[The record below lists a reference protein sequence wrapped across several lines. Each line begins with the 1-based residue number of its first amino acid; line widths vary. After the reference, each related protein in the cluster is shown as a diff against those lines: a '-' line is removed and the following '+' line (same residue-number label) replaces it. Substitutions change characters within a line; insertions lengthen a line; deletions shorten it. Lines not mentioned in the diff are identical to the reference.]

1 MALSDLI
8 IRQAKATGKTYTLPD
23 TDGLGLVVS
32 PVGGKS
38 WHLRYYWLGKQKRIS
53 LGGYPEVSLREARA
67 LRDEAR
73 ALLAKGINPHTDRK
87 QKRRAARLASEN
99 TFGAVFLL
107 WYEHRKKELGE
118 IGEDRGKRKPLSADL
133 PRIEVIHEL
142 PEHEL
147 TCACGCR
154 KHVIGEETSE
164 QLDIVPMQIRVLKHV
179 RKVYGCRGCETAPV
193 TADKPAQLIEK
204 SMASPSVLAML
215 LTTKYVD
222 GLPLHRFERVLSRHG
237 IQIPRQTLARWVIQC
252 SEHFQPLLN
261 LMRDRLLES
270 PVIHC
275 DETRVQVLKEPD
287 RDPTSQSWMWV
298 QASGPPDRQ
307 VVLFDY
313 TTSRAQEV
321 PLRLLQGYRGYV
333 MTDDYAGY
341 NALALQPGVERLAC
355 MVHAR
360 RKFVEAQKVQPKGK
374 TGRADVALAM
384 INKLYGIER
393 DLKEVSDE
401 QRFLGRQERSLP
413 ILGQL
418 KSWLDK
424 TYSQVTP
431 QSVLGKAVHY
441 LANNWSRLERYVEA
455 GHLPIDNNLAERAIK
470 PFVIGRKAWL
480 FSDTPKGATASA
492 QIYSL
497 VETAKVNGQEPYTWL
512 RHVLERLPYASSV
525 ADYEAL
531 LPWNCSPEMPR

>member
-1 MALSDLI
+1 MISMPDN
-8 IRQAKATGKTYTLPD
+8 LPD
-23 TDGLGLVVS
+23 DPVLLKQMLVQMFGERQVDKGQI
-32 PVGGKS
+32 VDLKEQVK
-38 WHLRYYWLGKQKRIS
+38 L
-53 LGGYPEVSLREARA
+53 
-67 LRDEAR
+67 LRDRLFGRKSEQTVDPQTPQLALFNEPESIMVPVSEESDEEAVT
-73 ALLAKGINPHTDRK
+73 PT
-87 QKRRAARLASEN
+87 KR
-99 TFGAVFLL
+99 
-107 WYEHRKKELGE
+107 
-118 IGEDRGKRKPLSADL
+118 RGKRKPLPADL

-154 KHVIGEETSE
+154 KHAIGEETSE
-164 QLDIVPMQIRVLKHV
+164 QLDIVPMQIRVIKHI

-222 GLPLHRFERVLSRHG
+222 GLPLHRFETVLSRHG
-237 IQIPRQTLARWVIQC
+237 IEIPRQTLARWVIQC
-252 SEHFQPLLN
+252 GEHLQPLLN

-298 QASGPPDRQ
+298 QASGPPDRK

-313 TTSRAQEV
+313 TSSRAQDV
-321 PLRLLQGYRGYV
+321 PLRLLESYRGYV

-355 MVHAR
+355 MAHAR
-360 RKFVEAQKVQPKGK
+360 RKFVDAQKVQPKGK
-374 TGRADVALAM
+374 AGRADIALTM
-384 INKLYGIER
+384 INKLYGFER
-393 DLKEVSDE
+393 ELKDVSDE
-401 QRFLGRQERSLP
+401 QRFIVRQEKSLP
-413 ILGQL
+413 ILAQL

-424 TYSQVTP
+424 TQSQVTP
-431 QSVLGKAVHY
+431 QSVLGKAVNY
-441 LANNWSRLERYVEA
+441 LAGNWSRLERYVEA
-455 GHLPIDNNLAERAIK
+455 GFLPIDNNPAERAIK

-497 VETAKVNGQEPYTWL
+497 VETAKANGQEPYTWL
-512 RHVLERLPYASSV
+512 RHVLERLPHAQSIE
-525 ADYEAL
+525 DYEAL

>member
-1 MALSDLI
+1 
-8 IRQAKATGKTYTLPD
+8 
-23 TDGLGLVVS
+23 
-32 PVGGKS
+32 
-38 WHLRYYWLGKQKRIS
+38 
-53 LGGYPEVSLREARA
+53 
-67 LRDEAR
+67 
-73 ALLAKGINPHTDRK
+73 
-87 QKRRAARLASEN
+87 
-99 TFGAVFLL
+99 
-107 WYEHRKKELGE
+107 
-118 IGEDRGKRKPLSADL
+118 
-133 PRIEVIHEL
+133 
-142 PEHEL
+142 
-147 TCACGCR
+147 
-154 KHVIGEETSE
+154 
-164 QLDIVPMQIRVLKHV
+164 
-179 RKVYGCRGCETAPV
+179 
-193 TADKPAQLIEK
+193 
-204 SMASPSVLAML
+204 
-215 LTTKYVD
+215 
-222 GLPLHRFERVLSRHG
+222 
-237 IQIPRQTLARWVIQC
+237 
-252 SEHFQPLLN
+252 
-261 LMRDRLLES
+261 MRDRLLES

-341 NALALQPGVERLAC
+341 NALALQPGIERLAC

-374 TGRADVALAM
+374 TGRADVALTM
-384 INKLYGIER
+384 INKLYDIER

-401 QRFLGRQERSLP
+401 QRFIGRQERSLP

-424 TYSQVTP
+424 TYAQVTP

-525 ADYEAL
+525 SDYEAL
-531 LPWNCSPEMPR
+531 LPWNCSPEIPR

>member
-1 MALSDLI
+1 MISMPED
-8 IRQAKATGKTYTLPD
+8 LPD
-23 TDGLGLVVS
+23 D
-32 PVGGKS
+32 PV
-38 WHLRYYWLGKQKRIS
+38 LLKQMLAQLLLERTVDKGQIVD
-53 LGGYPEVSLREARA
+53 LKEQIKL
-67 LRDEAR
+67 LRDRLFSRKSEQTVEPNTPQLALFNEAESVWIPQ
-73 ALLAKGINPHTDRK
+73 LD
-87 QKRRAARLASEN
+87 
-99 TFGAVFLL
+99 
-107 WYEHRKKELGE
+107 
-118 IGEDRGKRKPLSADL
+118 EDEEVVTPSPRRGKRKPLSADL

-154 KHVIGEETSE
+154 KHVIGDETSE
-164 QLDIVPMQIRVLKHV
+164 QLDIVPMQIRVIKHI
-179 RKVYGCRGCETAPV
+179 RRVYGCRGCETAPV
-193 TADKPAQLIEK
+193 TADKPVQLIEK

-215 LTTKYVD
+215 LTSKYVD
-222 GLPLHRFERVLSRHG
+222 GLPLHRFETVLSRHG
-237 IQIPRQTLARWVIQC
+237 IEIPRQTLARCVIQC
-252 SEHFQPLLN
+252 GEHLQPLLN
-261 LMRDRLLES
+261 MMRDRLLES

-298 QASGPPDRQ
+298 QASGPPDRK

-313 TTSRAQEV
+313 TSSRAQEV
-321 PLRLLQGYRGYV
+321 PLRLLESYRGYV

-341 NALALQPGVERLAC
+341 HALALQPGIERLAC
-355 MVHAR
+355 MAHAR

-374 TGRADVALAM
+374 TGRADMALAM

-393 DLKEVSDE
+393 ELKDANDE
-401 QRFLGRQERSLP
+401 QRLTGRQEKSLP

-424 TYSQVTP
+424 TQAHVTP
-431 QSVLGKAVHY
+431 QSVLGKAVNY
-441 LANNWSRLERYVEA
+441 LASNWSRLERYVEA
-455 GHLPIDNNLAERAIK
+455 GFLPIDNNAAERAIK

-480 FSDTPKGATASA
+480 FSDTPKGAAASA

-497 VETAKVNGQEPYTWL
+497 VETAKINGQEPYTWL
-512 RHVLERLPYASSV
+512 RHVLERLPHARSV

>member
-1 MALSDLI
+1 MISMPED
-8 IRQAKATGKTYTLPD
+8 LPD
-23 TDGLGLVVS
+23 D
-32 PVGGKS
+32 PV
-38 WHLRYYWLGKQKRIS
+38 LLKQLLAQLMIERTADKGHIVD
-53 LGGYPEVSLREARA
+53 LKEQIKL
-67 LRDEAR
+67 LRDRIFGRKSEQTVEPNTPQL
-73 ALLAKGINPHTDRK
+73 ALFNEPESEPMPTVGDADEEVVAPV
-87 QKRRAARLASEN
+87 KR
-99 TFGAVFLL
+99 
-107 WYEHRKKELGE
+107 
-118 IGEDRGKRKPLSADL
+118 RGKRKPLSADL

-154 KHVIGEETSE
+154 KHVISEETSE
-164 QLDIVPMQIRVLKHV
+164 QLDIVPMQIRVIKHI

-222 GLPLHRFERVLSRHG
+222 GLPLHRFEAVLSRHG
-237 IQIPRQTLARWVIQC
+237 IEIPRQTLARWVIQC

-261 LMRDRLLES
+261 LMRDRLFES
-270 PVIHC
+270 PFIHC

-298 QASGPPDRQ
+298 QASGPPDRK

-313 TTSRAQEV
+313 TSSRAQEV
-321 PLRLLQGYRGYV
+321 PLCLLESYRGYV

-355 MVHAR
+355 MAHVR
-360 RKFVEAQKVQPKGK
+360 RKFVEAKKVQPQGK
-374 TGRADVALAM
+374 TGRADVALASV
-384 INKLYGIER
+384 NKLYGIER
-393 DLKEVSDE
+393 ELKDVSDE
-401 QRFLGRQERSLP
+401 QRYIGRQEKSLP
-413 ILGQL
+413 ELAKL
-418 KSWLDK
+418 KAWMEK
-424 TYSQVTP
+424 TQPQVTS
-431 QSVLGKAVHY
+431 QSVLGKAVNY
-441 LANNWSRLERYVEA
+441 LANNWTRLERYIEA
-455 GHLPIDNNLAERAIK
+455 GFLPIDNNAAERAIR
-470 PFVIGRKAWL
+470 PFAIGRKAWL

-497 VETAKVNGQEPYTWL
+497 VETAKLNGQEPYTWL
-512 RHVLERLPYASSV
+512 RHVLERLPHAASV
-525 ADYEAL
+525 EDYEAL